1 MLSPGIVALALLW
14 PPPAPSRADEGPPPP
29 SVAIELEND
38 VVRVIRPRYAAHA
51 SMPMHE
57 HPDRVIV
64 PLTRASVE
72 QTFGDGRVVSAEVEA
87 GEARYSPPVRHAV
100 RNLSDAPLELI
111 EVELKPLARPKPVA
125 LPDRLAQDPAHF
137 SLVLEND
144 KVRVLRFRL
153 GPHESGRRHTDTPH
167 VSVFL
172 TDARLRLTDAAGHA
186 RDAEA
191 KAGMAAWSGADEH
204 VPENLGE
211 RPLEL
216 LSIEPKALPE

>member
-14 PPPAPSRADEGPPPP
+14 PASAPSP
-29 SVAIELEND
+29 SVAIDLEND
-38 VVRVIRPRYAAHA
+38 VVRVIHPRYPPRA

-64 PLTRASVE
+64 PLTRARVE
-72 QTFGDGRVVSAEVEA
+72 QTFDDGRVLSAEMQA

-111 EVELKPLARPKPVA
+111 EVELKPLARSKPVA

-137 SLVLEND
+137 SPVLEND

-153 GPHESGRRHTDTPH
+153 GPHESGRRHSDTPH

-172 TDARLRLTDAAGHA
+172 TDANLRLTDAAGHV

-191 KAGMAAWSGADEH
+191 KAGMAAWTGVDEH
-204 VPENLGE
+204 VPENLGD

-216 LSIEPKALPE
+216 LTIEPKALPE

>member
-1 MLSPGIVALALLW
+1 MPSPGILALVLLG
-14 PPPAPSRADEGPPPP
+14 PPLAPSRAGDAPPPV
-29 SVAIELEND
+29 SVTVELEND
-38 VVRVIRPRYAAHA
+38 VVRVIHPRLAPHA
-51 SMPMHE
+51 SVPNHE
-57 HPDRVIV
+57 HPARVIV
-64 PLTRASVE
+64 PLTGGRVE
-72 QTFGDGRVVSAEVEA
+72 QSFDDGRVSSAELQA

-100 RNLSDAPLELI
+100 RNLSDAPVELI
-111 EVELKPLARPKPVA
+111 EVELKALARPKPVA

-153 GPHESGRRHTDTPH
+153 GPHESGPRHTDTPH

-191 KAGMAAWSGADEH
+191 RAGLAAWSGADEH
-204 VPENLGE
+204 VPENLGDA
-211 RPLEL
+211 PLEL